1 MLCPRGTGFQ
11 CFVLK
16 VASVVSGHL
25 KHVSTAA
32 WEERPRLVQTSVTE
46 EAMTGEKHRY
56 APCICFVN
64 DFLIA
69 Y

>member
-1 MLCPRGTGFQ
+1 MLCSEGRKRRIWTLEACVDRRLGRT
-11 CFVLK
+11 
-16 VASVVSGHL
+16 
-25 KHVSTAA
+25 
-32 WEERPRLVQTSVTE
+32 PRLVQTSVTE